1 MLVRTGETLVH
12 DDGLFPLTPVH
23 TLRPQPGSQPA
34 AAEVALS
41 CSFEDGKAGD
51 ASGNQNHGTVDGA
64 QKIDGKIGMA
74 LRFRGTREKP
84 NSDSFVKHHWTRD
97 LQMLVRAM
105 VKAGDSLFIVGPPDL
120 IDEEST
126 FQRIVNKDAT
136 VEAQLAEQN
145 AALNGERGGLL
156 QVVSATDGSML
167 AVYKVDYLP
176 TWDGLA
182 AANGR
187 LHLTTT
193 DGRVVCLAAP

>member
-1 MLVRTGETLVH
+1 
-12 DDGLFPLTPVH
+12 
-23 TLRPQPGSQPA
+23 
-34 AAEVALS
+34 
-41 CSFEDGKAGD
+41 
-51 ASGNQNHGTVDGA
+51 
-64 QKIDGKIGMA
+64 
-74 LRFRGTREKP
+74 
-84 NSDSFVKHHWTRD
+84 
-97 LQMLVRAM
+97 MLVRAM

-145 AALNGERGGLL
+145 AALKGERGGLL